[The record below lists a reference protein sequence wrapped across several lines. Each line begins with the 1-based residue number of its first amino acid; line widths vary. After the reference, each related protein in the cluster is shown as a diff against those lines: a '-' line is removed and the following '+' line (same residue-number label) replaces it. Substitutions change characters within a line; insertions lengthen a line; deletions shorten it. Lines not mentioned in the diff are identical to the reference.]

1 MALPEIVARYLD
13 AYNRRDAEELIDCVA
28 DDVVFENV
36 ANAGES
42 LRIEGREAFAG
53 LARQAAAMFASRR
66 QSVRTAVVSGDQ
78 VALEIDWTGVPAVD
92 AGRHLH
98 HAPGRTDRPYR
109 RHQLSGGR
117 PPHSPPIALLPRL
130 PYRAA
135 FLSSPCPGASMSR
148 RRQIYEGKAKILYE
162 GPEPGT
168 LIQYFKDDATA
179 FNAQKKGTISGKG
192 VLNNRISE
200 HIFTLLGQIGIPHHF
215 IRRVNM
221 REQLIRQ
228 VEIVPIE
235 VVVRNV
241 AAGSLSKRLGIE
253 EGVQLPRTIIEYY
266 YKDDALGDPLIADEH
281 IACFGWA
288 SQEEMNDIADMAVR
302 VNDFLCGL
310 FAAIGIRLV
319 DFKLEFGRLWEND
332 YSRIILADEISPD
345 GCRLWDMS
353 SGEKL
358 DKDRFRRDL
367 GGEAEAYQEVARRLG
382 LLPEGDA
389 ANMVL
394 DMESHRKKRGK

>member
-1 MALPEIVARYLD
+1 
-13 AYNRRDAEELIDCVA
+13 
-28 DDVVFENV
+28 
-36 ANAGES
+36 
-42 LRIEGREAFAG
+42 
-53 LARQAAAMFASRR
+53 
-66 QSVRTAVVSGDQ
+66 
-78 VALEIDWTGVPAVD
+78 
-92 AGRHLH
+92 
-98 HAPGRTDRPYR
+98 
-109 RHQLSGGR
+109 
-117 PPHSPPIALLPRL
+117 
-130 PYRAA
+130 
-135 FLSSPCPGASMSR
+135 MSR

-179 FNAQKKGTISGKG
+179 FNAQKRGTISGKG

-215 IRRVNM
+215 IRRLNM

-228 VEIVPIE
+228 VEIIPIE

-241 AAGSLSKRLGIE
+241 AAGTLSTRLGIE
-253 EGVQLPRTIIEYY
+253 EGTQLPRAILEYF
-266 YKDDALGDPLIADEH
+266 YKDDALGDPMIADEH

-310 FAAIGIRLV
+310 FAGIGIRLV
-319 DFKLEFGRLWEND
+319 DFKLEFGRIWENE
-332 YSRIILADEISPD
+332 YPRVILADEISPD
-345 GCRLWDMS
+345 GCRLWDMATN
-353 SGEKL
+353 EKL

-382 LLPEGDA
+382 LMPEGDS
-389 ANMVL
+389 NMVL
-394 DMESHRKKRGK
+394 DLDKHRQKKGR